1 MLVGI
6 TNLVSKL
13 QVFLII
19 IINIIFHQS
28 TSFVTVIIS
37 YRWYEIIILSIYFI
51 DDAVIITS
59 YLYYDNI
66 ADLHY

>member
-19 IINIIFHQS
+19 IINIILHQS
-28 TSFVTVIIS
+28 TSFDTVIIS
-37 YRWYEIIILSIYFI
+37 YRWYEIIIFSIYFI

>member
-19 IINIIFHQS
+19 IINIIFYQS

>member
-6 TNLVSKL
+6 TNLVSKF

-19 IINIIFHQS
+19 IINIIFYQS